1 MRLRKG
7 ADVRQTK
14 REPKCLLRLAGSA
27 QEVFDTLNIMAAE
40 ESDVPEELSSIVY
53 EADDVGRPF
62 PFEMTPEDWMER
74 LLKARRQGI
83 KP

>member
-1 MRLRKG
+1 
-7 ADVRQTK
+7 
-14 REPKCLLRLAGSA
+14 
-27 QEVFDTLNIMAAE
+27 MAAE